1 MILGESCRAAAA
13 KLVGTLDSCI
23 RAVSCGA
30 LAKEKALGN
39 PGLIPVVVEAASIQ
53 LLGQGAVFA
62 EQIAFD
68 LEKLPPKLPPTVLA
82 LRGPARTLQDVNA
95 QFEVKRN

>member
-39 PGLIPVVVEAASIQ
+39 PGLIPVVVEAAGIEPASENHPE
-53 LLGQGAVFA
+53 LASTRVSRSLFWPAS
-62 EQIAFD
+62 
-68 LEKLPPKLPPTVLA
+68 PTGRVHPTSSWPLIS
-82 LRGPARTLQDVNA
+82 LSDRPGKSEN
-95 QFEVKRN
+95 